1 MMTDYNVD
9 SIEQHSNIFEQFAA
23 QARARSADAP
33 LFERWE
39 TPDKNTTLDTAADYF
54 SRGWQPVPIGFQKK
68 KPTVKE
74 WQNLEVTEA
83 TLPKYFNST
92 KQNVGV
98 QLGPRSK
105 GLTDIDLD
113 CAEAITLAPS
123 YLPRT
128 NSCFGR
134 ASKQRSH
141 FLYYID
147 DAPDK
152 GAVQLKDIDGKKS
165 IVELRIGGGTAGA
178 QTVFPGST
186 HESGEPI
193 EWISDGDPARST
205 FDDLKMAI
213 SKIAV
218 GVILMRA
225 WPQGSGHAASLALG
239 GFLARAG
246 WSDDEIGKLVNLVV
260 RDRRWADDSIRTAKG
275 SVEAFAKGEKVQGL
289 PSLREQFGDEPAK
302 AIAKILQYGA
312 EDVEGFAVGANGIPH
327 NTQGN
332 IRVALE
338 NLGIKVRH
346 NLFEDRAIIEGLA
359 NFELLD
365 DRAMDRLWLT
375 IDEKFKFRPSKDFF
389 WTVVFDEARRNSFHP
404 VHEYLDG
411 LQWDGAK
418 RLDSWLIEYAGAE
431 DSKFVRAVGALMLI
445 AAVRRVR
452 SPGCK
457 FDEMPVLQSV
467 QGFNKSTALSILAV
481 RPEWFSDDLPLNAD
495 SKKTIE
501 RLRGRWIVEAAELKG
516 MRYGD
521 IEHLKAF
528 LNLLRIDGHL

>member
-165 IVELRIGGGTAGA
+165 IVELRIGGGTADA

-193 EWISDGDPARST
+193 EWISDGD
-205 FDDLKMAI
+205 
-213 SKIAV
+213 
-218 GVILMRA
+218 
-225 WPQGSGHAASLALG
+225 
-239 GFLARAG
+239 
-246 WSDDEIGKLVNLVV
+246 
-260 RDRRWADDSIRTAKG
+260 
-275 SVEAFAKGEKVQGL
+275 
-289 PSLREQFGDEPAK
+289 
-302 AIAKILQYGA
+302 
-312 EDVEGFAVGANGIPH
+312 
-327 NTQGN
+327 
-332 IRVALE
+332 
-338 NLGIKVRH
+338 
-346 NLFEDRAIIEGLA
+346 
-359 NFELLD
+359 
-365 DRAMDRLWLT
+365 
-375 IDEKFKFRPSKDFF
+375 
-389 WTVVFDEARRNSFHP
+389 
-404 VHEYLDG
+404 
-411 LQWDGAK
+411 
-418 RLDSWLIEYAGAE
+418 
-431 DSKFVRAVGALMLI
+431 
-445 AAVRRVR
+445 
-452 SPGCK
+452 
-457 FDEMPVLQSV
+457 
-467 QGFNKSTALSILAV
+467 
-481 RPEWFSDDLPLNAD
+481 
-495 SKKTIE
+495 
-501 RLRGRWIVEAAELKG
+501 
-516 MRYGD
+516 
-521 IEHLKAF
+521 
-528 LNLLRIDGHL
+528 